1 MRAANIAS
9 SPRAADKIASGLRVN
24 IRSPGN
30 PKTIVTELPADATV
44 GHLELAIRRGELAE
58 ATRGKRVRLIA
69 GGKLLRRDWTL
80 KASGVADATFVHCA
94 ISEPLPPS
102 FVEARAAARE
112 SEAESAPL
120 VPLDPDVLEARRLQM
135 LELGIVAD
143 GSDDRWLARFESEW
157 ARANG
162 QLRRGVGTSGADEA
176 GEREGGAAGGG
187 ELRVNASAA
196 QHLGNFCE
204 FVTGLLLGFILGP
217 FALMVFFYLRF
228 SSAGFSR
235 RRSLGIL
242 VGILAR
248 SVNMM
253 VPLIFARKARQ
264 ELP

>member
-1 MRAANIAS
+1 MRPAAPSTPEAGTF
-9 SPRAADKIASGLRVN
+9 SGLRVN

-30 PKTIVTELPADATV
+30 PKTIVAELPADATV

-58 ATRGKRVRLIA
+58 ATRGKRVRLISA
-69 GGKLLRRDWTL
+69 GKLLRRDWTL
-80 KASGVADATFVHCA
+80 KASGVTDATFVHCA
-94 ISEPLPPS
+94 ISAPLPPA
-102 FVEARAAARE
+102 FAEARAAALE

-135 LELGIVAD
+135 LELGIVVD
-143 GSDDRWLARFESEW
+143 GSDDRWLARFENEW

-162 QLRRGVGTSGADEA
+162 QLRRGVGTGGPDEA
-176 GEREGGAAGGG
+176 GEREVGAAGGG
-187 ELRVNASAA
+187 ERRVDTTA

-204 FVTGLLLGFILGP
+204 FVTGLLLGFFLGP

-248 SVNMM
+248 SVNLM
-253 VPLIFARKARQ
+253 VPLIFARNQGHR